1 MSSVMTLVPVRQ
13 LLPDEKANLEEEIRN
28 LLLNADEWLDAPN
41 DQLGGARPWDLIG
54 TDQEPLLRNLVRA
67 AKYGVTGQ

>member
-1 MSSVMTLVPVRQ
+1 
-13 LLPDEKANLEEEIRN
+13 

-67 AKYGVTGQ
+67 AKHGVNGQ

>member
-1 MSSVMTLVPVRQ
+1 MSSVMTLVPVHQ
-13 LLPDEKANLEEEIRN
+13 LLPDEKANLEEEIRD

-41 DQLGGARPWDLIG
+41 DQLAGARPWDLIG

>member
-1 MSSVMTLVPVRQ
+1 MPSMMSLHASPQRLSE
-13 LLPDEKANLEEEIRN
+13 EKADIEEEIRD

-67 AKYGVTGQ
+67 AKHGVNGQ